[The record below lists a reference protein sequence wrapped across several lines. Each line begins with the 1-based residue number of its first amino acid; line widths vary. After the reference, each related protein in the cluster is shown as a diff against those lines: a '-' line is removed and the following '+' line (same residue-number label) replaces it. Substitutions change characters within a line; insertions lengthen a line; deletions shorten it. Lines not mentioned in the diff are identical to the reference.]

1 MPGIQPLPVAPFHQL
16 PMLPLGELESSFG
29 HRLVKERRLRS
40 KVEAERLPM
49 LHREAAPRISLISF
63 EKGNQ
68 WQGSSSNIF
77 ELTLDSR
84 RFQSVKVGLI
94 LYLRELRAR

>member
-1 MPGIQPLPVAPFHQL
+1 M
-16 PMLPLGELESSFG
+16 
-29 HRLVKERRLRS
+29 
-40 KVEAERLPM
+40 EAERLPM
-49 LHREAAPRISLISF
+49 LHREAAPLISLISF

-77 ELTLDSR
+77 KITLDSR